1 MPNGGAQSTA
11 EICVVTWSRER
22 IHDADAGQWVPWREW
37 VAARE
42 ATGDFT
48 WAWECEA
55 GVSKGGKQWPSR
67 REWLAE
73 QQSTPGRSAGP
84 RVYCLIQPGND
95 LAQQLA
101 EALPFRELTDRQR
114 RFAYHYVFTCQ
125 GNGAEAAR
133 QAGYSPRNARQSAD
147 QARQSR
153 HVRAAIDCLSKLRT
167 VEDIRAFL
175 KHRETERKECLHTGP
190 TS

>member
-1 MPNGGAQSTA
+1 MSSDGTQGAA
-11 EICVVTWSRER
+11 DIVVAVWSRER
-22 IHDADAGQWVPWREW
+22 IHDAGQWVPWREW
-37 VAARE
+37 IAAQE
-42 ATGDFT
+42 AKCDFV

-73 QQSTPGRSAGP
+73 QQSTPGHSAGR
-84 RVYCLIQPGND
+84 RVYCLIVPGLRHDD

-101 EALPFRELTDRQR
+101 GAPQFRELTDRQR
-114 RFAYHYVFTCQ
+114 RFVCHYVFTCQ

-133 QAGYSPRNARQSAD
+133 QAGYSSKNARQSAD
-147 QARQSR
+147 QARKSPCVQ
-153 HVRAAIDCLSKLRT
+153 AAIACLSKLRT

-175 KHRETERKECLHTGP
+175 KHRETERKE
-190 TS
+190 SR